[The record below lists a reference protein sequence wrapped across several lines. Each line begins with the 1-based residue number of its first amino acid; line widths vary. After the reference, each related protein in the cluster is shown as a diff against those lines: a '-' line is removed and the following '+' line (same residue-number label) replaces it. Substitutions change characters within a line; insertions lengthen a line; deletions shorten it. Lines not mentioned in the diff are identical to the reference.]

1 MPFATRNGVR
11 IYYEERGAGPVLL
24 LLHGAGGG
32 WRAWEPQ
39 LEGLSDAFRVVAW
52 DARGYGNSDVP
63 AAPITQHDFALD
75 AGALLDHLRAPQ
87 AHICGLSMGGMT
99 AQQLYELFPERVRS
113 LVLAATMPGFGSL
126 PNSQALLDKS
136 LAALTDEGF
145 RANARK
151 RATLLLGNSPDPTLV
166 ETLTA
171 RMQAIKPETY
181 RQAFASMYAVDFF
194 PLLPTITVPTLI
206 ISGREDRVIPPK
218 HAEDLHRRIPG
229 SQLAL
234 IDGAG
239 HVCNLERAEEFNRLV
254 RQFVLDVESTPLT
267 PPG

>member
-11 IYYEERGAGPVLL
+11 IYYEERGAGPILL

-52 DARGYGNSDVP
+52 DARGYGGSDVP

-75 AGALLDHLRAPQ
+75 ARALLDHLRAPR
-87 AHICGLSMGGMT
+87 AHIVGLSMGGMT

-126 PNSQALLDKS
+126 PNSEALLAKS
-136 LAALTDEGF
+136 LAALSEELF
-145 RANARK
+145 LANARK
-151 RATLLLGNSPDPTLV
+151 RAIGLLGSTPDPALV
-166 ETLTA
+166 EALTT
-171 RMQAIKPETY
+171 RLQAIKPETY
-181 RQAFASMYAVDFF
+181 RQAFASMYRVNFSR
-194 PLLPTITVPTLI
+194 LLPTINVPTLI
-206 ISGREDRVIPPK
+206 ISGRQDKVIPAA
-218 HAEDLHRRIPG
+218 HAEDLHRCVPG

-254 RQFVLDVESTPLT
+254 RQFVLDVERAPLT
-267 PPG
+267 PAA